1 MLLDPLLEQKA
12 PFTTYFAAIVFTAWY
27 AGLGPSLAVIVSSG
41 ILGAYFFAAPRGSLA
56 IADAEHLVSLGLFVF
71 VGLAIV
77 LFTELRCREILR
89 RKRAEE
95 ALQREQRTL
104 KHLLRASDHERQLI
118 AYEIHD
124 DLAQQLAGAIMQF
137 ETYPHQKEAKPDEA
151 TKVFD
156 VGMSVLRQAHSE
168 VRRLVAG
175 VRPPILDDEGVLAAI
190 GHLVHEQEFRDGT
203 KIEFH
208 SEVQFDRLVPI
219 LENAIY
225 RIVQEGLANACQHS
239 NSQKVE
245 VELVQYGDE
254 LRIGIQDWGVG
265 FDPKV
270 VQDGHFGLEG
280 IRQRARLLGGNVT
293 VESAPGHGTCITV
306 ELPVLAKD

>member
-1 MLLDPLLEQKA
+1 M
-12 PFTTYFAAIVFTAWY
+12 
-27 AGLGPSLAVIVSSG
+27 
-41 ILGAYFFAAPRGSLA
+41 
-56 IADAEHLVSLGLFVF
+56 SLGLFVF
-71 VGLAIV
+71 VGLTIV
-77 LFTELRCREILR
+77 LFTELRWREILR

-104 KHLLRASDHERQLI
+104 KHLLQASDHERQLI

-137 ETYPHQKEAKPDEA
+137 ETYSHLKEAKSGEA
-151 TKVFD
+151 AKVFAA
-156 VGMSVLRQAHSE
+156 GMSVLRQANSE

-175 VRPPILDDEGVLAAI
+175 VKPPILDDEGVLAAI
-190 GHLVHEQEFRDGT
+190 GHLVHEQQFRNGT

-225 RIVQEGLANACQHS
+225 RIIQEGLANACQHS

-245 VELVQYGDE
+245 VELVQYDDH
-254 LRIGIQDWGVG
+254 LRIGIQDWGMG
-265 FDPKV
+265 FDPGTI
-270 VQDGHFGLEG
+270 QDGHFGLEG
-280 IRQRARLLGGNVT
+280 IRQRARLLGGNTT
-293 VESAPGHGTCITV
+293 VESTPGHGTSITV
-306 ELPVLAKD
+306 ELPVLVKD